1 MKKALII
8 RHPDRHGG
16 PAWHGVLGHCRQA
29 ATPEALGDRGF
40 TGLEGLT
47 AEGERTGWGE
57 PVRWMSGEVL
67 ASRLE
72 AIAWKGEEGD
82 DFAWWAKQFLFTPS
96 DFKGL
101 REHYPEVYD
110 AF

>member
-1 MKKALII
+1 
-8 RHPDRHGG
+8 
-16 PAWHGVLGHCRQA
+16 
-29 ATPEALGDRGF
+29 
-40 TGLEGLT
+40 
-47 AEGERTGWGE
+47 
-57 PVRWMSGEVL
+57 MSGEVL